1 LKINNTY
8 HLISNIIVV
17 FLLISQLGLDS
28 LLVYPTANNSQY
40 AAVELVVE
48 INQEVESTDS
58 EIEDQIPSNIIIQH
72 HKHISRNNQVEY
84 TLVDFFLA
92 PPQIKTPPPQADLQ
106 SI

>member
-8 HLISNIIVV
+8 HFISNIIVV

-28 LLVYPTANNSQY
+28 LLVYPNTNDSQY
-40 AAVELVVE
+40 ATVELVVE

-58 EIEDQIPSNIIIQH
+58 DIEDQIPSNIIIQH
-72 HKHISRNNQVEY
+72 HLSSRNNQVEY

>member
-72 HKHISRNNQVEY
+72 HLSSINNQVEY

-92 PPQIKTPPPQADLQ
+92 PPQIKTPPPQVDLQ

>member
-28 LLVYPTANNSQY
+28 LLVYPNTNDSQF
-40 AAVELVVE
+40 AAVELAVE
-48 INQEVESTDS
+48 VNQEVEATDY

-72 HKHISRNNQVEY
+72 HLSSINNQVEY

-92 PPQIKTPPPQADLQ
+92 PPQIKTPPPQVDLQ